1 MHRCRLYPAGVPSA
15 RLPRPSDQ
23 RIAVRITPDA
33 LRRVRAGHPWIYDGS
48 IVSTARDGGPGDLAV
63 VFDDDRKFA
72 AIGLW
77 DPTSPIR
84 LKVLHH
90 GRPVTIDRA
99 FWRER
104 LAAAIARRAPLI
116 ERGDTN
122 GYRVVNGE
130 NDGMPGL
137 IVDRYDSTLVAKLY
151 TAAWVPHLTDIV
163 AVIDELVHPESLVLR
178 LARSIAPEHLHGLDE
193 GDALI
198 GVTPDAPVP
207 FTEHGLWFEADVVH
221 GQKTGH
227 FLDQRDNRALVGTM
241 SSGRRVLDLFASTG
255 GFTVHA
261 AAGGAREV
269 VSVDASAPTL
279 AAAARNLDR
288 NRHLATVAACQQ
300 RSIVGDAFDVLRDLA
315 RNGERFD
322 VVVVDPPSFA
332 SRADQVAGALRAYG
346 DLTTLALGV
355 LRRRGTL
362 VQCSCSSRVSA
373 DQLLATVQHAAGL
386 AERPLDIIR
395 RTGHAI
401 DHPVSFPEG
410 DYLSAVFTTAP

>member
-1 MHRCRLYPAGVPSA
+1 M
-15 RLPRPSDQ
+15 
-23 RIAVRITPDA
+23 RITPDA
-33 LRRVRAGHPWIYDGS
+33 LRRVRAGHPWVYDGS
-48 IVSTARDGGPGDLAV
+48 IVSTARDGAPGDLAV
-63 VFDDDRKFA
+63 VFDDDRRFA

-84 LKVLHH
+84 LKMLHH
-90 GRPVTIDRA
+90 GRPTTVDRA

-104 LAAAIARRAPLI
+104 LAAAITRRAPLVD
-116 ERGDTN
+116 RGDTT

-130 NDGMPGL
+130 NDAMPGFIL
-137 IVDRYDSTLVAKLY
+137 DRYDRTLVAKLY

-163 AVIDELVHPESLVLR
+163 AAVDELLHPDSLVLR
-178 LARSIAPEHLHGLDE
+178 LARSIAPEHLFGLEE

-198 GVTPDAPVP
+198 GATPDAPVP

-227 FLDQRDNRALVGTM
+227 FLDQRDNRAIVGSM
-241 SSGRRVLDLFASTG
+241 AAGRRVLDLFASTG

-269 VSVDASAPTL
+269 VSVDSSAPTL
-279 AAAARNLDR
+279 AVAERNLARNA
-288 NRHLATVAACQQ
+288 HLPAVAACAH
-300 RSIVGDAFDVLRDLA
+300 RSIVGDAFDTLRNLA
-315 RNGERFD
+315 RSGEKFD
-322 VVVVDPPSFA
+322 IVVVDPPSFA
-332 SRADQVAGALRAYG
+332 SRADQVPGALRAYG

-373 DQLLATVQHAAGL
+373 DQLLSTVSHAAGL
-386 AERPLDIIR
+386 ADRPLDVLR
-395 RTGHAI
+395 RTGHAV
-401 DHPVSFPEG
+401 DHPISFPEG
-410 DYLSAVFTTAP
+410 EYLSAVFATVP